1 MASNISTSL
10 IISTYNRSDALELCV
25 KSVLRQSLLP
35 DEIIIADDG
44 SKEDTRE
51 LIHQLA
57 ASSEVP
63 IIHVW
68 HEDLGFRLASI
79 RNKAIAKASKEYIIQ
94 IDGDIVLHKDFVKDH
109 VRFAKKG
116 SFVTGSR
123 VLIREG
129 LTKKM
134 LAERNCII
142 SIHDKGTKNTIN
154 GVHLPW
160 LSPLLQHYRQWDI
173 SYSRGCNMAFWKE
186 DLLKVNG
193 YNEAITGWGS
203 EDHELVCRLINNGV
217 RKRTIK
223 FAGIVFHLHHELHGT
238 DNLSNNRSILN
249 ETKVRKLTWCDKES
263 YKTNM
268 EKNLNF
274 LDRNEF
280 NYSPSKEV
288 VEALK
293 NFDINKLCFYTRI
306 YDEGKKSILSV
317 FLSELYDIDETQV
330 LLGYGGE
337 DILKQA
343 VHYFLTQEDGNKTM
357 LIPKFSWWYY
367 KSIAD
372 EVNGHTLQYPL
383 YEDGNTFKY
392 DFETLKDMIQKE
404 NPKIL
409 LLASPNNPTGN
420 GLTPKELDELLAE
433 VPSQTVVLID
443 EAYASFVS
451 TDTSYIKKLVNKY
464 PNLII
469 SRTLS
474 KFYGLP
480 GLRMGFGFMSKE
492 LEKFSRYSNKY
503 LGYNRISEDIA
514 IAALKSDAHYRN
526 IAKLMNEDR
535 ERYEKEI
542 GVLPGFKVYES
553 VANFIL
559 IKYPIELKEA
569 LQKAFAKQSYKV
581 KFMNEPDINTH
592 LRITLGR
599 PEQNRIVI
607 DTIKEIASK

>member
-109 VRFAKKG
+109 ARFAQKG

-134 LAERNCII
+134 LAEKNCII

-238 DNLSNNRSILN
+238 DNLNNNRSILN
-249 ETKVRKLTWCDKES
+249 ETKVRKLTWCD
-263 YKTNM
+263 
-268 EKNLNF
+268 
-274 LDRNEF
+274 
-280 NYSPSKEV
+280 
-288 VEALK
+288 
-293 NFDINKLCFYTRI
+293 KLCFYTRI

-464 PNLII
+464 QNLII

-569 LQKAFAKQSYKV
+569 LQKAFAEQSYKV

>member
-1 MASNISTSL
+1 M
-10 IISTYNRSDALELCV
+10 
-25 KSVLRQSLLP
+25 RQ
-35 DEIIIADDG
+35 
-44 SKEDTRE
+44 
-51 LIHQLA
+51 
-57 ASSEVP
+57 
-63 IIHVW
+63 
-68 HEDLGFRLASI
+68 
-79 RNKAIAKASKEYIIQ
+79 
-94 IDGDIVLHKDFVKDH
+94 KD
-109 VRFAKKG
+109 
-116 SFVTGSR
+116 
-123 VLIREG
+123 
-129 LTKKM
+129 
-134 LAERNCII
+134 
-142 SIHDKGTKNTIN
+142 
-154 GVHLPW
+154 
-160 LSPLLQHYRQWDI
+160 
-173 SYSRGCNMAFWKE
+173 
-186 DLLKVNG
+186 
-193 YNEAITGWGS
+193 
-203 EDHELVCRLINNGV
+203 
-217 RKRTIK
+217 
-223 FAGIVFHLHHELHGT
+223 
-238 DNLSNNRSILN
+238 
-249 ETKVRKLTWCDKES
+249 
-263 YKTNM
+263 
-268 EKNLNF
+268 LNF

-343 VHYFLTQEDGNKTM
+343 VHYFLTEEDGNKTM

-372 EVNGHTLQYPL
+372 EVNGRTLQYPL

-392 DFETLKDMIQKE
+392 DFAAMKDMIQKE

-420 GLTPKELDELLAE
+420 GLTPEELDELLAE
-433 VPSQTVVLID
+433 VPAKTKVLID

-451 TDTSYIKKLVNKY
+451 TDTRYIKELVNKY

-492 LEKFSRYSNKY
+492 LEKFSKYSNKY

-535 ERYEKEI
+535 ARYEKEI

-559 IKYPIELKEA
+559 IKYPIALKEA
-569 LQKAFAKQSYKV
+569 LQKAFAEQSYKV
-581 KFMNEPDINTH
+581 KFMNEPDRHRYNQ
-592 LRITLGR
+592 R
-599 PEQNRIVI
+599 NRIQMKAVI
-607 DTIKEIASK
+607 LAAGIASRLRPLTDTTPKCLLKIGERCLLERAFDALIQNGFNEFIIVTGYRQQQIVDFLQAHYPAQSITFIYNDKYESTNNIYSLWLTRPYTEGEEVLLLDSDIVFDPQIVEKLLRSDKADVLALNRHELGAEEIKVIVDNEQKVVEISKVCSIPDAIGESIGIEKMSAAYTQALFRELEMMILSEGLDNIFYERAFERLIPQGYSFYVMDTTEFFSAELDTVEDFQQAQKLIPASLY

>member
-1 MASNISTSL
+1 M
-10 IISTYNRSDALELCV
+10 
-25 KSVLRQSLLP
+25 RQ
-35 DEIIIADDG
+35 
-44 SKEDTRE
+44 
-51 LIHQLA
+51 
-57 ASSEVP
+57 
-63 IIHVW
+63 
-68 HEDLGFRLASI
+68 
-79 RNKAIAKASKEYIIQ
+79 
-94 IDGDIVLHKDFVKDH
+94 KD
-109 VRFAKKG
+109 
-116 SFVTGSR
+116 
-123 VLIREG
+123 
-129 LTKKM
+129 
-134 LAERNCII
+134 
-142 SIHDKGTKNTIN
+142 
-154 GVHLPW
+154 
-160 LSPLLQHYRQWDI
+160 
-173 SYSRGCNMAFWKE
+173 
-186 DLLKVNG
+186 
-193 YNEAITGWGS
+193 
-203 EDHELVCRLINNGV
+203 
-217 RKRTIK
+217 
-223 FAGIVFHLHHELHGT
+223 
-238 DNLSNNRSILN
+238 
-249 ETKVRKLTWCDKES
+249 
-263 YKTNM
+263 
-268 EKNLNF
+268 LNF

-293 NFDINKLCFYTRI
+293 NFDINKPCFYTRI

-343 VHYFLTQEDGNKTM
+343 VHYFLTEEDGNKTM

-372 EVNGHTLQYPL
+372 EVNGRTLQYPL

-392 DFETLKDMIQKE
+392 DFAAMKDMIQKE

-420 GLTPKELDELLAE
+420 GLTPEELDELLAE
-433 VPSQTVVLID
+433 VPAKTKVLID

-451 TDTSYIKKLVNKY
+451 TDTRYIKELVNKY

-492 LEKFSRYSNKY
+492 
-503 LGYNRISEDIA
+503 
-514 IAALKSDAHYRN
+514 
-526 IAKLMNEDR
+526 
-535 ERYEKEI
+535 I

-559 IKYPIELKEA
+559 IKYPITLKEA
-569 LQKAFAKQSYKV
+569 LQKAFAEQSYKV

>member
-1 MASNISTSL
+1 
-10 IISTYNRSDALELCV
+10 
-25 KSVLRQSLLP
+25 
-35 DEIIIADDG
+35 
-44 SKEDTRE
+44 
-51 LIHQLA
+51 
-57 ASSEVP
+57 
-63 IIHVW
+63 
-68 HEDLGFRLASI
+68 
-79 RNKAIAKASKEYIIQ
+79 
-94 IDGDIVLHKDFVKDH
+94 
-109 VRFAKKG
+109 
-116 SFVTGSR
+116 
-123 VLIREG
+123 
-129 LTKKM
+129 
-134 LAERNCII
+134 
-142 SIHDKGTKNTIN
+142 
-154 GVHLPW
+154 
-160 LSPLLQHYRQWDI
+160 
-173 SYSRGCNMAFWKE
+173 
-186 DLLKVNG
+186 
-193 YNEAITGWGS
+193 
-203 EDHELVCRLINNGV
+203 
-217 RKRTIK
+217 
-223 FAGIVFHLHHELHGT
+223 
-238 DNLSNNRSILN
+238 
-249 ETKVRKLTWCDKES
+249 
-263 YKTNM
+263 M

-569 LQKAFAKQSYKV
+569 LQKAFAEQSYKPRA
-581 KFMNEPDINTH
+581 EPDRYRYNQRNSI
-592 LRITLGR
+592 
-599 PEQNRIVI
+599 QMKAVI
-607 DTIKEIASK
+607 LAAGIASRLRPLTDTTPKCLLKIGERCLLERAFDALIQNGFDEFIIVTGYRQQQIVDFLQAHYPTQDITFIYNDRYESTNNIYSLWLTRSYTDGQEILLLDSDIVFDPQIVEKLLHSDKDDILALNRHELGAEEIKVIVDDAQKVVEISKVCSISDAIGESIGIEKMSAEYTKALFRELEIMITTEGLDNIFYERAFERLIPQGYSFYVMDTTEFFSAELDTVEDFQQAQKLIPASLY

>member
-1 MASNISTSL
+1 MPALPGNPPSPMGYPPMRYIPVSGFPLHGQAFPCKCRFSSIPLSRKAAPHKRAWHPLPESL
-10 IISTYNRSDALELCV
+10 PAQKNT
-25 KSVLRQSLLP
+25 
-35 DEIIIADDG
+35 
-44 SKEDTRE
+44 
-51 LIHQLA
+51 
-57 ASSEVP
+57 
-63 IIHVW
+63 
-68 HEDLGFRLASI
+68 
-79 RNKAIAKASKEYIIQ
+79 AKA
-94 IDGDIVLHKDFVKDH
+94 
-109 VRFAKKG
+109 
-116 SFVTGSR
+116 
-123 VLIREG
+123 
-129 LTKKM
+129 
-134 LAERNCII
+134 
-142 SIHDKGTKNTIN
+142 
-154 GVHLPW
+154 
-160 LSPLLQHYRQWDI
+160 
-173 SYSRGCNMAFWKE
+173 
-186 DLLKVNG
+186 
-193 YNEAITGWGS
+193 
-203 EDHELVCRLINNGV
+203 
-217 RKRTIK
+217 
-223 FAGIVFHLHHELHGT
+223 
-238 DNLSNNRSILN
+238 
-249 ETKVRKLTWCDKES
+249 
-263 YKTNM
+263 
-268 EKNLNF
+268 
-274 LDRNEF
+274 
-280 NYSPSKEV
+280 
-288 VEALK
+288 
-293 NFDINKLCFYTRI
+293 
-306 YDEGKKSILSV
+306 
-317 FLSELYDIDETQV
+317 
-330 LLGYGGE
+330 

-343 VHYFLTQEDGNKTM
+343 VHYFLTEEDGNKTM

-372 EVNGHTLQYPL
+372 EVNGRTLQYPL

-392 DFETLKDMIQKE
+392 DFAAMKDMIQKE

-420 GLTPKELDELLAE
+420 GLTPEELDELLAE
-433 VPSQTVVLID
+433 VPAKTKVLID

-451 TDTSYIKKLVNKY
+451 TDTRYIKELVNKY

-492 LEKFSRYSNKY
+492 LEKFSKYSNKY

-535 ERYEKEI
+535 ARYEKEI

-559 IKYPIELKEA
+559 IKYPITLKEA
-569 LQKAFAKQSYKV
+569 LQKAFAEQSYKV